1 MSEELVNILGMC
13 FGLLVFLGG
22 IIGVCAV
29 SGYYS
34 NQQKLECYK
43 ALSDKPTSELF
54 IVCGKISS

>member
-1 MSEELVNILGMC
+1 MSEELVNILVMC

-34 NQQKLECYK
+34 NAQKIECYK
-43 ALSDKPTSELF
+43 SLKDKPALDLLS
-54 IVCGKISS
+54 VCGKISS